1 MADLC
6 EKVGANID
14 DIAKGM
20 GLDKIGKKFLHTGPG
35 YGGSCFLKDTLAS
48 KNRK

>member
-1 MADLC
+1 M

-20 GLDKIGKKFLHTGPG
+20 GLDKRIGKKFLHTGPG
-35 YGGSCFLKDTLAS
+35 YGGSVSKRYTCIS
-48 KNRK
+48 KNCK